1 MSRYI
6 YNRIAAM
13 LITLFIIMTIAFV
26 VIRLMPGSV
35 FTDEEMPLEII
46 EILNEKYHL
55 NEPII
60 VQYGYF
66 LKNVLLHGDFGTSIK
81 IEPRVPVFNLLK
93 TRIPVS
99 LSVNFVSLLISLPL
113 GIAAG
118 VFAAIRKNTWADHA
132 ISVLVVICISV
143 PSFVFASL
151 LQYCVAFK
159 LGWAPI
165 VYQATAVGLQKLA
178 SMLLPVLALSF
189 GPIARVTRYLR
200 AELSEHLSSEFM
212 LLAQTKG
219 LTHTQA
225 TVRHA
230 FRNSLLPL
238 ANIIIP
244 MFSSILGGSLV
255 VENIFSIPGM
265 GGLMV
270 SSINTNDHP
279 LSIAILLF
287 YSFISLATV
296 LVVDISYGIIDPRV
310 RVGGKKT
317 DAVT

>member
-6 YNRIAAM
+6 FSRIVAM
-13 LITLFIIMTIAFV
+13 LITLFIITTIAFV
-26 VIRLMPGSV
+26 VIRMMPGSV
-35 FTDEEMPLEII
+35 FADQEMPLEII
-46 EILNEKYHL
+46 RILNDKYHL

-81 IEPRVPVFNLLK
+81 IEPCVPVFNLLR

-99 LSVNFVSLLISLPL
+99 MSLNIFSLLLSLPV

-118 VFAAIRKNTWADHA
+118 VLAAIKKNTWVDYVV
-132 ISVLVVICISV
+132 SVLVVICISV

-151 LQYCVAFK
+151 LQYFIAFK
-159 LGWAPI
+159 LGWVPI
-165 VYQATAVGLQKLA
+165 VYQVTAVGVHKFA

-200 AELSEHLSSEFM
+200 AELAENLSSEFM

-219 LTHTQA
+219 LSHTQA
-225 TVRHA
+225 TLRHA

-244 MFSSILGGSLV
+244 MFSNILGGSLV
-255 VENIFSIPGM
+255 VESIFSVPGM

-270 SSINTNDHP
+270 SSINSNDHP

-287 YSFISLATV
+287 YSFISLLTV
-296 LVVDISYGIIDPRV
+296 LAVDISYGIIDPRV

-317 DAVT
+317 DAIT